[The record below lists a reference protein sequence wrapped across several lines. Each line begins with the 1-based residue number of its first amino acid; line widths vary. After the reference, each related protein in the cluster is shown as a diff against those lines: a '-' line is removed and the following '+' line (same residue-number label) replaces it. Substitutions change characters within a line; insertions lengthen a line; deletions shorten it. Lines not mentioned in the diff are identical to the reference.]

1 MAEEKFDPT
10 KIEKEKAISMLKNIE
25 KTLYKEDWQIELQD
39 ILDKYKSELGISF
52 RIRAKKQNGGNKSGS
67 I

>member
-25 KTLYKEDWQIELQD
+25 KTLYKEEWQIELQE
-39 ILDKYKSELGISF
+39 ILDKYKSELGVSF
-52 RIRAKKQNGGNKSGS
+52 RIRTKKQNGGNKSGS